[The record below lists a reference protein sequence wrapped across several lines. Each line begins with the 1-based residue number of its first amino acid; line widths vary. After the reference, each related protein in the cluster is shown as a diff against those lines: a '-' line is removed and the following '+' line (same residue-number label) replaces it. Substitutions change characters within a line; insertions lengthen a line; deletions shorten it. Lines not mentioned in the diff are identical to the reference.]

1 MNSPFRFANESYLLG
16 LLVIPL
22 LVALFLLARH
32 WSGKR
37 LLSWS
42 DRHLLARLA
51 PARSTLRPVIKFT
64 MLMLALGAMII
75 ALARPQYG
83 SKLSEVKR
91 RGIEL
96 IIALDVSNSMLA
108 EDIQPSRLENAKMA
122 ISRLVDKLQNDKIG
136 LIVFAGDAY
145 VQMPITT
152 DYTAAKLFL
161 NAINPQMVPRQGTS
175 VSSAIRLAM
184 RSFSPESEK
193 SRAIIVITDG
203 EDHEEGAIEA
213 AREAVEAGMV
223 VHTIGIG
230 TPSGVPIPLSTG
242 SGRVDFRTDSEG
254 KVVISKLN
262 EELLRQVAA
271 GGKGVYIRATNSR
284 TGLND
289 ILDEMN
295 KMEKEEISAK
305 VYSEFDEQFVYY
317 AALALILILLE
328 MMILGRKNPL
338 FDRFRLF
345 ENRKGIQ

>member
-16 LLVIPL
+16 LLVIPV
-22 LVALFLLARH
+22 LVALFFLVRH

-37 LLSWS
+37 LLFWS
-42 DRHLLARLA
+42 DHHLLERLA
-51 PARSTLRPVIKFT
+51 PLRSTFRPIIKYLL
-64 MLMLALGAMII
+64 MMLALGAMII

-108 EDIQPSRLENAKMA
+108 EDILPSRLENAKMA

-145 VQMPITT
+145 IQMPITT
-152 DYTAAKLFL
+152 DYSAAKLFL

-213 AREAVEAGMV
+213 AREAAEAGMV
-223 VHTIGIG
+223 VHAIGTG
-230 TPSGVPIPLSTG
+230 TPSGVPIPLSAG

-254 KVVISKLN
+254 RVVISQLN
-262 EELLRQVAA
+262 EELLRQVSGA
-271 GGKGVYIRATNSR
+271 GKGIYIRATNSR

-289 ILDEMN
+289 ILDEVN
-295 KMEKEEISAK
+295 QMEKEEISAR
-305 VYSEFDEQFVYY
+305 VYSEYDEQFVYY
-317 AALALILILLE
+317 AGLALILILLE
-328 MMILGRKNPL
+328 MLILGRKNL
-338 FDRFRLF
+338 FFNRLNLF
-345 ENRKGIQ
+345 GSRK